1 MPEIRIEVPDDDLKV
16 LDGYCAATGK
26 GRTHVLVGLLRQWSE
41 AKLHEAILVC
51 RVAGVTPT
59 RSESDRSATGVS
71 PAASR

>member
-1 MPEIRIEVPDDDLKV
+1 MPEIRIEVPDEDLKV

-59 RSESDRSATGVS
+59 RSESDRSPVGVPPGS
-71 PAASR
+71 PR